1 MRGLLDGTDLL
12 PGLSIDTDLRWH
24 LLHQLVAAGLADD
37 TEIEREVDADDTATG
52 RRQAAA
58 SLAARPTEAAKTE
71 AWSSVIDGDELPN
84 AIQTAI
90 IGGFSQVGQLDLMR
104 PYRAPYFESL
114 TRIWEQRTN
123 ETAQNV
129 VIGMFPTLLAEP
141 ATVEAADGWL
151 EAHPD
156 AAPALRRLVG
166 ESRDGVARA
175 LRAQARDARG

>member
-1 MRGLLDGTDLL
+1 MRDLLDGSERL

-24 LLHQLVAAGLADD
+24 LLHQLVAAGLAD
-37 TEIEREVDADDTATG
+37 EPEVEHELDSDDTATG

-58 SLAARPTEAAKTE
+58 ALAARPTATAKVE
-71 AWSSVIDGDELPN
+71 AWTSVVEEDELPN
-84 AIQTAI
+84 AIQTAV
-90 IGGFSQVGQLDLMR
+90 IGGFSQAGQLDLLR
-104 PYRAPYFESL
+104 PYVAPYFESL
-114 TRIWEQRTN
+114 TRVWDERTN

-129 VIGMFPTLLAEP
+129 VIGLFPTLLAEP
-141 ATVEAADGWL
+141 STVGAADRWL
-151 EAHPD
+151 AAHLD